1 MTERHE
7 LTRDERAKGA
17 RASNAARSHNVSLRK
32 SLQALMDGKYEVDN
46 ISDGEKISGADL
58 LALRLFETA
67 VNPESKNYA
76 KAVQTIVKVM
86 GLDKSETEAALMKAQ
101 LALTKAK
108 AKSLEES
115 QW

>member
-1 MTERHE
+1 MTARHE
-7 LTRDERAKGA
+7 LTKDEKAKGA
-17 RASNAARSHNVSLRK
+17 RASSAARSRNASLRK
-32 SLQALMDGKYEVDN
+32 SLQALFDGKYKIDD
-46 ISDGEKISGADL
+46 ISDGENISGADL

-86 GLDKSETEAALMKAQ
+86 GFDKSDTEAALLKAQ

-108 AKSLEES
+108 TKSLEDE

>member
-7 LTRDERAKGA
+7 LTKDERAKGA
-17 RASNAARSHNVSLRK
+17 RASSAARSRNASLRK
-32 SLQALMDGKYEVDN
+32 SLQALFDGKYEIDD
-46 ISDGEKISGADL
+46 ISGGEKISGADL

-86 GLDKSETEAALMKAQ
+86 GLDKSETEAALLKAQ

-108 AKSLEES
+108 TKSLEDS

>member
-7 LTRDERAKGA
+7 LTRDERVKGA
-17 RASNAARSHNVSLRK
+17 RASGAARSRNVSLRK
-32 SLQALMDGKYEVDN
+32 ALQALFDGKYKIDD
-46 ISDGEKISGADL
+46 ISDGETISGADL

-86 GLDKSETEAALMKAQ
+86 GLDKSETEAALLKAQ
-101 LALTKAK
+101 LELTKAK
-108 AKSLEES
+108 AKSLEDE

>member
-32 SLQALMDGKYEVDN
+32 SLQALFDGKYKVDD
-46 ISDGEKISGADL
+46 IGDGENISGADL

-76 KAVQTIVKVM
+76 KAVQTIVKIM
-86 GLDKSETEAALMKAQ
+86 GLDKSDTEAALLKAQ
-101 LALTKAK
+101 LELTKAK
-108 AKSLEES
+108 AKSLEDE

>member
-7 LTRDERAKGA
+7 LTMDERAKGA
-17 RASNAARSHNVSLRK
+17 RAAGAARSRNVSLRK
-32 SLQALMDGKYEVDN
+32 ALQALFDGKYKIDD
-46 ISDGEKISGADL
+46 ISDGETISGADL

-86 GLDKSETEAALMKAQ
+86 GFDKSDTEAALLKAQ
-101 LALTKAK
+101 LELTKAK
-108 AKSLEES
+108 AKALEDE

>member
-1 MTERHE
+1 MTTRHE
-7 LTRDERAKGA
+7 LTKDEKARGA
-17 RASNAARSHNVSLRK
+17 RASSAARSRNASLRK
-32 SLQALMDGKYEVDN
+32 SLQALFDGEYKIDD
-46 ISDGEKISGADL
+46 ISDGKKISGADL

-86 GLDKSETEAALMKAQ
+86 GFDKSDTEAKLLKAQ
-101 LALTKAK
+101 LALTEAK
-108 AKSLEES
+108 AKSLEDE